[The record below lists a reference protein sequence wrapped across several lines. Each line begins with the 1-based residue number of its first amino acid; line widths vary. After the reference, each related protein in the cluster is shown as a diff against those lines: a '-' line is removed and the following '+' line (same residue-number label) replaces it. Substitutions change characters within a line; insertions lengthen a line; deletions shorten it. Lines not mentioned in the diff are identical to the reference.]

1 MSAGCCPWA
10 VSFSPRPRRGWLSL
24 GHGCLEDASGFTV
37 APARSAQRGGCGEGG
52 EDAHGHPIGT
62 SRVTRTSDLLSATRF
77 SSRSSAPQWRGTDG
91 LTTSLLPVWPWTSV
105 ARVAAGWPEVGSPG
119 PGWYRSQPA
128 VPGSAASA
136 GRERG
141 RGVQRYGVSAAL
153 LPPEGRA
160 ERQGNTWGRIG
171 GSKVHF

>member
-1 MSAGCCPWA
+1 MDAARGLCPSARVPGVGGSALGTAALKTRVDLP
-10 VSFSPRPRRGWLSL
+10 SLLLGPPRGVDVGR
-24 GHGCLEDASGFTV
+24 EDALG
-37 APARSAQRGGCGEGG
+37 P
-52 EDAHGHPIGT
+52 PIGT
-62 SRVTRTSDLLSATRF
+62 SRVTRSSDLLSATRF
-77 SSRSSAPQWRGTDG
+77 GSRSSAPQWRGTDG

-105 ARVAAGWPEVGSPG
+105 ARVAPGRPEVGSPG
-119 PGWYRSQPA
+119 PGWCRSQPA